1 LPWHRDVADEEV
13 LPELAA
19 HQYVYLRES
28 DDLFDEVR
36 PTSPPGRLSVR
47 DPDRRRLVIIP
58 IRFVDGTMKPCHTD
72 YPNVITESPEQLHE
86 SEKRY
91 RYTNLFQRVRMLR
104 LLKSEEC
111 MNLGEAADALGYSR
125 RQCQRWWG
133 AYTEGG
139 LDELLVSR
147 VDERGRQEF
156 VTDKA
161 WEELE
166 EVMKE
171 GRIATYAQARDFLAE
186 RGVQYAS
193 ADSVGGLFRRRRVK
207 LKTGRPR
214 HEKADTEQQEAFKK
228 SLPRRSPS

>member
-1 LPWHRDVADEEV
+1 MPH
-13 LPELAA
+13 
-19 HQYVYLRES
+19 
-28 DDLFDEVR
+28 
-36 PTSPPGRLSVR
+36 
-47 DPDRRRLVIIP
+47 I
-58 IRFVDGTMKPCHTD
+58 D

-86 SEKRY
+86 LEKRH
-91 RYTNLFQRVRMLR
+91 RYTHLFQRVRMLR
-104 LLKSEEC
+104 LLKSGEC
-111 MNLGEAADALGYSR
+111 TNLGGAAEALGYSR

-147 VDERGRQEF
+147 VDERGRQEEF
-156 VTDKA
+156 VTEKA

-186 RGVQYAS
+186 RGVEYAS
-193 ADSVGGLFRRRRVK
+193 ADSVGGLFRRRKVK

-214 HEKADTEQQEAFKK
+214 HEKADIEEQEAFKK

>member
-1 LPWHRDVADEEV
+1 MPH
-13 LPELAA
+13 
-19 HQYVYLRES
+19 
-28 DDLFDEVR
+28 
-36 PTSPPGRLSVR
+36 
-47 DPDRRRLVIIP
+47 I
-58 IRFVDGTMKPCHTD
+58 D

-86 SEKRY
+86 LEKRH
-91 RYTNLFQRVRMLR
+91 RYTHLFQRVRMLR
-104 LLKSEEC
+104 LLKSGEC
-111 MNLGEAADALGYSR
+111 TDLGGTADALGYSR
-125 RQCQRWWG
+125 RQRQRWWS

-156 VTDKA
+156 VTEKA

-186 RGVQYAS
+186 RGIEYAS
-193 ADSVGGLFRRRRVK
+193 ADSVGQLFRRRKVK

-214 HEKADTEQQEAFKK
+214 HEKADTEEQEAFKK